1 MAPLQAV
8 FADFLAARSAAML
21 TVAPGI
27 TTPRYFSNARREHLA
42 TRAAAGLF
50 DFSFMGCVE
59 ITGAAS
65 LPFLNSLQSRALYG
79 LRPGRIAYTLLL
91 RDDGTVLNDATV
103 WRLADNRYRLFCG
116 RHSDIGLIADDAT
129 GFEVEVR
136 DVSRHYAVIAL
147 QGPASR
153 SIIERC
159 FAGKLRAAIAYY
171 SFETLH
177 FSASDCELARIS

>member
-1 MAPLQAV
+1 MAPLQTV
-8 FADFLAARSAAML
+8 FADFLASRSTALL
-21 TVAPGI
+21 TGAPGI
-27 TTPRYFSNARREHLA
+27 PPPRFFSDARREHLA
-42 TRAAAGLF
+42 TRRTAGLF

-65 LPFLNSLQSRALYG
+65 LTFLNSIQSRALDG

-91 RDDGTVLNDATV
+91 RNDGTVLNDATV
-103 WRLADNRYRLFCG
+103 WRLAENRYRLFSG
-116 RHSDIGLIADDAT
+116 RRNDIGLIADYAT

-153 SIIERC
+153 
-159 FAGKLRAAIAYY
+159 
-171 SFETLH
+171 
-177 FSASDCELARIS
+177 